1 MSRILTAP
9 PNSGTPVLGMT
20 LPETFYFS
28 HERFPNP
35 ALLNQPLA
43 GQGYTA
49 WSSAAVAA
57 AAEEIAFGLIGRGY
71 GRGAKMALFLDSD
84 VYFALADLGA
94 LLGGFVDVPIY
105 FTSTP
110 ENIRYVLEHSEA
122 EVLFVADREAY
133 DRAQPTLEGS
143 RVNFVVVAEG
153 PLPLHDNASSS
164 YAVTT
169 LDQLRAEGRAVRTD
183 AGVLDLRRQ
192 IQPSDVAT
200 ILYTSGTTGLPK
212 GVVLTHENIS
222 FNGLTSYSGIP
233 DLRRGPGGETVLAF
247 LPLTHIFARSGHY
260 GALYYGMSVYF
271 CNPDEIATRLVEV
284 KPTLFMTVPRVLEK
298 VYAKIKQKGEEL
310 TGIKRRLMDWAL
322 GLAEAYDVDT
332 APPPAQQGTAHR
344 LADRLVFSKW
354 REALG
359 GRARYLIVGGAA
371 LSSSLTN
378 FFSAAGLNVLQGY
391 GLTETSPV
399 ITFNRPNRNR
409 AGTVGEPLPDVEV
422 KLADDGEILTR
433 GPHVMVAYY
442 KNPEAT
448 AEVLSEDGWFATGDI
463 GEITPE
469 GWLRITDRKKDLFKL
484 STGKYVMPQPV
495 EIALAASPLIEQA
508 VVVGAGQ
515 KYAAAL
521 LFPDQTALK
530 ALGEQLGASDL
541 SMEAL
546 GRHPGV
552 LEQVQALV
560 DAANAGM
567 EHWSTVKRFT
577 LIPEHL
583 SIEAGTLTPKLSVRR
598 HIVRK
603 TYADEIAAMY
613 DGEEIGAELSTA
625 LKARHAETVEG
636 R

>member
-9 PNSGTPVLGMT
+9 PHSGTPVLGMT

-35 ALLNQPLA
+35 TLLNQPKP
-43 GQGYTA
+43 GGGYAA
-49 WSSAAVAA
+49 WSSADVAA

-71 GRGAKMALFLDSD
+71 ARGAKMALFLDSD

-110 ENIRYVLEHSEA
+110 ESIRYVLEHSEA

-133 DRAQPTLEGS
+133 DRAQPTLAGT
-143 RVNFVVVAEG
+143 RVNLVIVAEG
-153 PLPLHDNASSS
+153 PLPLHDNAASG

-169 LDQLRAEGRAVRTD
+169 LDHLRSEGRAKRTD
-183 AGVLDLRRQ
+183 AGVADLRRQ
-192 IQPSDVAT
+192 LDAQDVAT
-200 ILYTSGTTGLPK
+200 ILYTSGTTGKPK

-247 LPLTHIFARSGHY
+247 LPLTHIFARGGHY

-271 CNPDEIATRLVEV
+271 CSPDEVAARLVEV
-284 KPTLFMTVPRVLEK
+284 RPTLFMTVPRVLEK
-298 VYAKIKQKGEEL
+298 VYARIKQKGEEL
-310 TGIKRRLMDWAL
+310 TGVKRRLMDWAL

-332 APPPAQQGTAHR
+332 APPPDRQGTAHR

-378 FFSAAGLNVLQGY
+378 FFSAAGLGVLQGY

-399 ITFNRPNRNR
+399 ITFNRPDRNR

-422 KLADDGEILTR
+422 TLAEDGEILTR
-433 GPHVMVAYY
+433 GPHVMRAYY

-448 AEVLSEDGWFATGDI
+448 AEVLSDDGWFATGDI

-521 LFPDQTALK
+521 LFPDQTALQ
-530 ALGEQLGASDL
+530 ALGTQLGAADTSVESL
-541 SMEAL
+541 CQNPE
-546 GRHPGV
+546 V
-552 LEQVQALV
+552 LAHVQALV
-560 DAANAGM
+560 DEANAGM
-567 EHWSTVKRFT
+567 EHWSTVKRFV
-577 LIPEHL
+577 LVPQHL

-598 HIVRK
+598 HIVRQ
-603 TYADEIAAMY
+603 TFADEIASMY
-613 DGEEIGAELSTA
+613 DGEEIGSELATA
-625 LKARHAETVEG
+625 LKTRHAGEVG
-636 R
+636 SR